1 MNRASARSENSH
13 LGPSPAVQTTG
24 LSPAIAA
31 VLEHLSA
38 QAEPVTIGALS
49 AMTGLHGNTVREHLE
64 GLIAAGCA
72 AKERAPSQGRGRP
85 AWLYFATDTA
95 AAAGA
100 DEYAG
105 LASALAAHIHRT
117 SDSPRLDGIAA
128 GVDWG
133 RQLAADFDG
142 DEPSNHGRSN
152 HEPSN
157 HEPSNHERT
166 TNTARNQ
173 TIALL
178 EDLGF
183 APAVVADFATNSEP
197 EASAGAGANTVTGDA
212 DAAVGGAGDA
222 EDSIRVRLTR
232 CPLLS
237 AAHQYPDIVCG
248 VHLGL
253 VRGALDVFGDRDSD
267 SELEPFA
274 EPGACRLHL
283 QPRKESQ

>member
-1 MNRASARSENSH
+1 MKINRASARAESSA
-13 LGPSPAVQTTG
+13 LGPGPAIQTTG

-38 QAEPVTIGALS
+38 QAEPVSIGALS

-64 GLIAAGCA
+64 ELIAAGYA
-72 AKERAPSQGRGRP
+72 AKERALSQGRGRP

-100 DEYAG
+100 VEYAG

-142 DEPSNHGRSN
+142 GEPSSQ
-152 HEPSN
+152 
-157 HEPSNHERT
+157 EPSNHERT
-166 TNTARNQ
+166 TSTARSQ
-173 TIALL
+173 TISLL